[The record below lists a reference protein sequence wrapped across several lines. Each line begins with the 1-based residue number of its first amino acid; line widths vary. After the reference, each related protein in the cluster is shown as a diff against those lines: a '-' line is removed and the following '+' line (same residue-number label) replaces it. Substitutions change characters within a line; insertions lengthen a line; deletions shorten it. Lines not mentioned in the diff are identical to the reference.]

1 MLEPPKQNRRSRKV
15 LPRNGSVYRVLD
27 QIENVIRYGD
37 TKAQS
42 QPDREKSIVEVKQEA
57 AFQQVL
63 PNLEEEESK
72 EQVNS
77 NNQIQEDNTVN
88 WKVKINLS

>member
-1 MLEPPKQNRRSRKV
+1 MLEPPKHRRRSRKI
-15 LPRNGSVYRVLD
+15 LPRNGSVYKVLD

-42 QPDREKSIVEVKQEA
+42 RPDKQNSKIEAKQEA

-63 PNLEEEESK
+63 PSLEEEESK

-88 WKVKINLS
+88 WKVKLHIS